1 MQKRVSNAIRGLV
14 ESDENPIVSIHDH
27 GAGGHLNCLS
37 ELVEETG
44 GLINLD
50 LKENPF
56 GFIISELD
64 WGGKSLPLGVG
75 ASKKSSQAIL
85 ENVNYAFFTVVSVV

>member
-1 MQKRVSNAIRGLV
+1 MQKRTANAVRGMV
-14 ESDENPIVSIHDH
+14 ESDYNPIVSIHDH

-50 LKENPF
+50 NSRLRSYALAKKLSATNLKKEWVWLLKRRPRYF
-56 GFIISELD
+56 TED
-64 WGGKSLPLGVG
+64 W
-75 ASKKSSQAIL
+75 QI
-85 ENVNYAFFTVVSVV
+85 ESVRDVHCG